1 MGQIHNQVPGKAV
14 CGWAL
19 FSLMVVSL
27 LRDIWLDN
35 DKFLGGF
42 LRGDR
47 KAVRRL
53 GLPCAI
59 QCVLRE
65 CKKMQYLKVL
75 SC

>member
-42 LRGDR
+42 LRRDR

-65 CKKMQYLKVL
+65 CNNFFFRSVFD
-75 SC
+75 